1 MGLILTYQEG
11 QTPLDPEQING
22 LKIKTISTQRQLN
35 EFEQTNINEALKW
48 LNSKRKIK
56 DVLSEEFMIQLHK
69 RMLGMVWKWAGQLR
83 RTETNIGI
91 DWTRISMEL
100 RVLVDDANF
109 WVEHQTYLPE
119 EIAIRFKH
127 RLVSIHC
134 FPNGNGRHSRIMADL
149 IALHVFGLNKF
160 SWGHSSLVDSS
171 EQRKMYLN
179 ALKLADNGDFDQL
192 IKFARS

>member
-11 QTPLDPEQING
+11 QTPLEPEQING
-22 LKIKTISTQRQLN
+22 LKIKTISTQQQLN
-35 EFEQTNINEALKW
+35 EFEQTNINEALQW

-69 RMLGMVWKWAGQLR
+69 RMLGMVCKCAGQFR
-83 RTETNIGI
+83 KTETNIGI

-100 RVLVDDANF
+100 RLLIDDANF
-109 WVEHQTYLPE
+109 WVEQQTYIPE

-160 SWGHSSLVDSS
+160 SWGNSSSVDSS
-171 EQRKMYLN
+171 EQRKMYLK
-179 ALKLADNGDFDQL
+179 ALQLADNGDFSQL

>member
-22 LKIKTISTQRQLN
+22 LKIKTISTQQQLN
-35 EFEQTNINEALKW
+35 EFEQTNINEALQW

-56 DVLSEEFMIQLHK
+56 AVLSEEFMIQLHK
-69 RMLGMVWKWAGQLR
+69 RMLGMVWKWAGLFR
-83 RTETNIGI
+83 KTETNIGI

-100 RVLVDDANF
+100 RLLVDDANF

-149 IALHVFGLNKF
+149 IALHVYGLNKF
-160 SWGHSSLVDSS
+160 SWGNSSLVDSS

-179 ALKLADNGDFDQL
+179 ALKLADNGDFSQL

>member
-11 QTPLDPEQING
+11 QTPLDTEQING
-22 LKIKTISTQRQLN
+22 LKIKTISTQQQLN

-100 RVLVDDANF
+100 RLLVDDANF

-179 ALKLADNGDFDQL
+179 ALKLADNGDFSQL

>member
-1 MGLILTYQEG
+1 
-11 QTPLDPEQING
+11 
-22 LKIKTISTQRQLN
+22 
-35 EFEQTNINEALKW
+35 
-48 LNSKRKIK
+48 
-56 DVLSEEFMIQLHK
+56 
-69 RMLGMVWKWAGQLR
+69 
-83 RTETNIGI
+83 
-91 DWTRISMEL
+91 MEL

-109 WVEHQTYLPE
+109 WVESQTYLPE

-149 IALHVFGLNKF
+149 IVLHVFGLNKF
-160 SWGHSSLVDSS
+160 SWGNSSLLDSS

-179 ALKLADNGDFDQL
+179 ALKLADNGDFSQL

>member
-11 QTPLDPEQING
+11 QTPLEPEQING
-22 LKIKTISTQRQLN
+22 LKIKIISTQQQLN
-35 EFEQTNINEALKW
+35 EFEQTNINEALQW

-56 DVLSEEFMIQLHK
+56 DVLSEDFMIQLHK

-100 RVLVDDANF
+100 RLLIDDANF
-109 WVEHQTYLPE
+109 WVEQQTYIPE

-160 SWGHSSLVDSS
+160 SWGNSSLVDSS
-171 EQRKMYLN
+171 EQRKIYLK
-179 ALKLADNGDFDQL
+179 ALKMADNGNFSEL
-192 IKFARS
+192 INFARS

>member
-1 MGLILTYQEG
+1 MGLILTYEEG

-22 LKIKTISTQRQLN
+22 LKIKTISTQQQLN

-56 DVLSEEFMIQLHK
+56 AVLSEEFMIQLHK
-69 RMLGMVWKWAGQLR
+69 RMLGMVWKWAGQVR

-100 RVLVDDANF
+100 RLLVDDANF

-160 SWGHSSLVDSS
+160 SWGNSSLVDSS
-171 EQRKMYLN
+171 EQRKMYLK
-179 ALKLADNGDFDQL
+179 ALQLADNGDFSQL

>member
-1 MGLILTYQEG
+1 MGLILTYQDG

-22 LKIKTISTQRQLN
+22 LKIKTISTQQQLN
-35 EFEQTNINEALKW
+35 EFEQTNINEALQW

-69 RMLGMVWKWAGQLR
+69 RMLGMVWKWAGQFR
-83 RTETNIGI
+83 KTETNIGI

-100 RVLVDDANF
+100 RLLIDDAKF
-109 WVEHQTYLPE
+109 WVEHQTFLPD

-134 FPNGNGRHSRIMADL
+134 FPNGNGSIYLIIPACFPNLDSYIYVYIRIFYGSESD
-149 IALHVFGLNKF
+149 IF
-160 SWGHSSLVDSS
+160 SYICV
-171 EQRKMYLN
+171 
-179 ALKLADNGDFDQL
+179 
-192 IKFARS
+192 

>member
-1 MGLILTYQEG
+1 MILTYQEG

-22 LKIKTISTQRQLN
+22 LKIKTISTQQQLN
-35 EFEQTNINEALKW
+35 EFEQTNINEALQW

-100 RVLVDDANF
+100 RLLIDDANF
-109 WVEHQTYLPE
+109 WVEQQTYIPE

-160 SWGHSSLVDSS
+160 SWGNSSLVDSS
-171 EQRKMYLN
+171 EQRKIYLK
-179 ALKLADNGDFDQL
+179 ALKMADNGNFSEL
-192 IKFARS
+192 INFARS

>member
-22 LKIKTISTQRQLN
+22 LKIKTISTQQQLN

-100 RVLVDDANF
+100 RLLVDDANF

>member
-22 LKIKTISTQRQLN
+22 LKIKTISTQQQLN
-35 EFEQTNINEALKW
+35 EFEQTNINEALQW

-100 RVLVDDANF
+100 RLLVDDANF

-160 SWGHSSLVDSS
+160 SWGNSSLVDSS

>member
-22 LKIKTISTQRQLN
+22 LKIKTISTQQQLN

-100 RVLVDDANF
+100 RLLVDDANF

-149 IALHVFGLNKF
+149 IASVIL
-160 SWGHSSLVDSS
+160 
-171 EQRKMYLN
+171 
-179 ALKLADNGDFDQL
+179 
-192 IKFARS
+192 

>member
-11 QTPLDPEQING
+11 QTPLDTEQING

-100 RVLVDDANF
+100 RLLVDDANF

-179 ALKLADNGDFDQL
+179 ALKLADNGDFSQL

>member
-11 QTPLDPEQING
+11 QTPLDPEQINA
-22 LKIKTISTQRQLN
+22 LKIKTISTQQQLN
-35 EFEQTNINEALKW
+35 EFEQTNINEALQW

-69 RMLGMVWKWAGQLR
+69 RMLGMVWKWAGQFR
-83 RTETNIGI
+83 KTETNIGI

-100 RVLVDDANF
+100 RLLVDDANF

-160 SWGHSSLVDSS
+160 SWGNSILVDSS

-179 ALKLADNGDFDQL
+179 ALKRADNGDFSQL

>member
-11 QTPLDPEQING
+11 QTPLEPEQING
-22 LKIKTISTQRQLN
+22 LKIKIISTQQQLN
-35 EFEQTNINEALKW
+35 EFEQTNINEALQW

-91 DWTRISMEL
+91 DWTRITMEL
-100 RVLVDDANF
+100 RLLIDDANF
-109 WVEHQTYLPE
+109 WVEQQTYIPE

-160 SWGHSSLVDSS
+160 SWGNSSLVDSS
-171 EQRKMYLN
+171 EQRKIYLK
-179 ALKLADNGDFDQL
+179 ALKMADNGNFSEL
-192 IKFARS
+192 INFARS